1 MPKRVTSCGEYFET
15 LSERFVPDQADGV
28 SATYL
33 FELDGEGGGTW
44 TVTVADKA
52 LDVKTGTV
60 ANPSVTYRMKASD
73 YVDLANGD
81 LGGVKAVFTR
91 KLKVSGSIPL
101 AKRMNEFLP
110 PGGK

>member
-1 MPKRVTSCGEYFET
+1 MARRVTSCGEYFDT
-15 LSERFVPDQADGV
+15 LNERFIPEKADGV

-33 FELDGEGGGTW
+33 YELEGEGGGTW
-44 TVTVADKA
+44 NVTVADKA
-52 LDVKTGTV
+52 LVVKSGSV
-60 ANPSVTYRMKASD
+60 DDPSVTYRMKAKD

-101 AKRMNEFLP
+101 AKRMNDFLP